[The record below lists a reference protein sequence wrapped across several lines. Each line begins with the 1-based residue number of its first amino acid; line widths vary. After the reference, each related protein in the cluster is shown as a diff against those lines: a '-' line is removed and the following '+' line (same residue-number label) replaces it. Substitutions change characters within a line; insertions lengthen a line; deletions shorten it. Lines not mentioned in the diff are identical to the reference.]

1 MGTQLIP
8 TPATPL
14 QTIETT
20 LVPTLFAGAGEQTR
34 YRFIEYFTARI
45 RNPNTRQAYFR
56 AVNRFSQWCTLRNLD
71 LAQLNPVLIATYIE
85 ELQQALGVTSVKQH
99 LSAIRMLF

>member
-1 MGTQLIP
+1 MDTQLIP

-14 QTIETT
+14 QPYDKT
-20 LVPTLFAGAGEQTR
+20 LVPTLFTGAGEQAS

-56 AVNRFSQWCTLRNLD
+56 AVNRRGRYPAGAET
-71 LAQLNPVLIATYIE
+71 T
-85 ELQQALGVTSVKQH
+85 ALSPIHAGPR
-99 LSAIRMLF
+99 AD